1 MHTFN
6 SENVKPI
13 PVKRFSLILIIILFF
28 FSCKDEKGPQ
38 ASATEIEKAKTGI
51 PVYDFAAFEPLINK
65 EDNKTYVINF
75 WATWCKPCVKE
86 LPAFEAINQKYGDKG
101 VEVVLVS
108 LDFSEKLESQVVPF
122 VEKHNLKSDIVL
134 LDDVD
139 SNTWIPK
146 VSEKWSGAIPA
157 TLIYNN
163 KERKFYEGSFTYEE
177 LETELNTF
185 LK

>member
-1 MHTFN
+1 M
-6 SENVKPI
+6 
-13 PVKRFSLILIIILFF
+13 KRISLIIVIAAFF
-28 FSCKDEKGPQ
+28 FSCKADKEQQ
-38 ASATEIEKAKTGI
+38 AAVVAPETSESGI

-65 EDNKTYVINF
+65 KDSKTYVVNF

-86 LPAFEAINQKYGDKG
+86 LPAFEKINAKYRDKG

-108 LDFSEKLESQVVPF
+108 LDFSEKLESKVVPF
-122 VEKHNLKSDIVL
+122 VEKHGLKSDIVL

-146 VSEKWSGAIPA
+146 VSEEWSGAIPA

-163 KERKFYEGSFTYEE
+163 NERKFYEGSFTYEE
-177 LETELNTF
+177 LETELKTF
-185 LK
+185 LQ

>member
-1 MHTFN
+1 MRHFC
-6 SENVKPI
+6 
-13 PVKRFSLILIIILFF
+13 LIFIIITLF
-28 FSCKDEKGPQ
+28 FSCKGEKGQQ
-38 ASATEIEKAKTGI
+38 ASAGEIESSETGI
-51 PVYDFAAFEPLINK
+51 PIYDFAGFEPLLIK

-86 LPAFEAINQKYGDKG
+86 LPAFETINEKYREKG

-122 VEKHNLKSDIVL
+122 VEKHGLKSDIVL

-146 VSEKWSGAIPA
+146 VSEDWSGAIPA

-177 LETELNTF
+177 LETELKTF

>member
-1 MHTFN
+1 M
-6 SENVKPI
+6 V
-13 PVKRFSLILIIILFF
+13 LLFF
-28 FSCKDEKGPQ
+28 GCKDG
-38 ASATEIEKAKTGI
+38 KTQESYEPEPGISINGI
-51 PVYDFAAFEPLINK
+51 PVYDFAGLEPLINK
-65 EDNKTYVINF
+65 KDNKTYVINF

-86 LPAFEAINQKYGDKG
+86 LPAFEAINEKYDDKG

-108 LDFSEKLESQVVPF
+108 LDFSDKLGSQVVPF
-122 VEKHNLKSDIVL
+122 VEKHGLKSDIVL

-146 VSEKWSGAIPA
+146 VDESWSGAIPA

-163 KERKFYEGSFTYEE
+163 KKRKFYEGSFTYEE

-185 LK
+185 LR